1 MYSIISSLYTVHDL
15 SLILWEYFW
24 IEMVIVAIHL
34 VYCMFV
40 KNIIVKIVPSAI
52 VLLLLVYGII
62 NKSTIGLLSLLVCAG
77 IGLDFLLAWIV
88 YYIIKIVRPDKKHSS
103 RHKKQ

>member
-1 MYSIISSLYTVHDL
+1 MYSIISSLYTVQDL

-34 VYCMFV
+34 VYCLFV
-40 KNIIVKIVPSAI
+40 KNIIMKVVPSAV
-52 VLLLLVYGII
+52 VLLLLIYGII

-77 IGLDFLLAWIV
+77 IGLDFLLAWII
-88 YYIIKIVRPDKKHSS
+88 YGIIIVVRPNRKPSSKQKK
-103 RHKKQ
+103 R